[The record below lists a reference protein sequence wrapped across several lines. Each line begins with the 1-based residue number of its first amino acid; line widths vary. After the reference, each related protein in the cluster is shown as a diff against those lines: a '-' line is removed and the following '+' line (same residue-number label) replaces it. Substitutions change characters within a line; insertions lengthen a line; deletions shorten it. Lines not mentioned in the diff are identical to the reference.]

1 MFVNDIDSLNLRV
14 QAMRGIQRYMDID
27 PEYANNWALWV
38 EGDDPDLQYE
48 SIWDY
53 TVRFYQITFFF
64 LCVLDYNYSFFANY
78 LKAPW
83 FFKAEMMNP
92 ASSGEDIRHW
102 GQAVDALPLATAL
115 QRPIVIVFPHR
126 GRDYTVHYRPG
137 LSTAAVSLINY

>member
-53 TVRFYQITFFF
+53 TVRFYRITFFF
-64 LCVLDYNYSFFANY
+64 LCVLGYNYSFFCYFLESTIAFLR
-78 LKAPW
+78 LK
-83 FFKAEMMNP
+83 
-92 ASSGEDIRHW
+92 
-102 GQAVDALPLATAL
+102 
-115 QRPIVIVFPHR
+115 
-126 GRDYTVHYRPG
+126 
-137 LSTAAVSLINY
+137 

>member
-53 TVRFYQITFFF
+53 TVRFYRITFFF
-64 LCVLDYNYSFFANY
+64 LCVLDYNYSFFAFY
-78 LKAPW
+78 LKAPLL
-83 FFKAEMMNP
+83 F
-92 ASSGEDIRHW
+92 
-102 GQAVDALPLATAL
+102 
-115 QRPIVIVFPHR
+115 
-126 GRDYTVHYRPG
+126 
-137 LSTAAVSLINY
+137 